1 MPNFSSLEFTHY
13 FLHSLALLNNYLII
27 KASLLYLLQYFNT
40 FLSLLIQ
47 VIMNKRN
54 LHRISF
60 TVAFITQLTILSAQL
75 PEPTQEFRGLWVTQF
90 KTTVL
95 GNTAAEDALIAYA
108 VANDF
113 NYLICTNMFTILTA
127 TCGSFT
133 PDMIALQAFVAKAHG
148 EGIEY
153 VSGNVGALATAEKIQ
168 DYNKC
173 GSVTSAQKLD
183 MITYECEFYN
193 AATNG
198 SCPSYASYIS
208 QLSSIKSICSATISS
223 VPGRPLVCEAYI
235 GGEGS
240 TGLVLTYSSEAEM
253 EEIATVADH
262 ILITYYR
269 PMPSS
274 SGGNFFNW
282 TIDRLDWIAKTGA
295 PSNIVLL
302 LKSRNTDGNNMNA
315 YLASYPGS
323 HYNAVRDPFLSWVEG
338 MAYNPSLTKGYR
350 EKYGDGTYP
359 WLDGIQVKGFT
370 WFEHEANLALGPL
383 PISLTFFDIAKT
395 QNEQVLLKW
404 STASEVNNDYFE
416 VENSADGQAWQ
427 FVSKVSG
434 QGNSTI
440 SQYYQF
446 LDKNPKSGTSYY
458 RIKQVDFDGQI
469 SYTPIKSIF
478 FDVLH
483 TQHSFHISPNP
494 VTHQLSIQG
503 EYSGE
508 TQIQIFN
515 AQGREV
521 EGLLFHKEQTRMSV
535 DISHLPSGLYLLFA
549 HGVSLRFVKH

>member
-1 MPNFSSLEFTHY
+1 MT
-13 FLHSLALLNNYLII
+13 
-27 KASLLYLLQYFNT
+27 
-40 FLSLLIQ
+40 
-47 VIMNKRN
+47 VI
-54 LHRISF
+54 
-60 TVAFITQLTILSAQL
+60 SAQL
-75 PEPTQEFRGLWVTQF
+75 PEPTQEFRGLWITQF

-113 NYLICTNMFTILTA
+113 NYLICTNMFQILTA
-127 TCGSFT
+127 PCGSFT
-133 PDMIALQAFVAKAHG
+133 PDMVALQAFIAKAHA

-168 DYNKC
+168 DYNNC

-208 QLSSIKSICSATISS
+208 QLSSIKSICSCTTSS
-223 VPGRPLVCEAYI
+223 VIGRPLVCEAYI

-295 PSNIVLL
+295 ASNIVLL

-323 HYNAVRDPFLSWVEG
+323 HYDALRDPFLSWVDG
-338 MAYNPSLTKGYR
+338 MAYNPTLTKGYR
-350 EKYGDGTYP
+350 EQYDDGTYP

-370 WFEHEANLALGPL
+370 WFEHAANMALGPL
-383 PISLTFFDIAKT
+383 PISLTSFDLTKT
-395 QNEQVLLKW
+395 QNKQVLLKW
-404 STASEVNNDYFE
+404 STASEVNNDYF
-416 VENSADGQAWQ
+416 VIENSVDGQQWQ
-427 FVSKVSG
+427 FVSKISG
-434 QGNSTI
+434 KGNTNST
-440 SQYYQF
+440 QYYTFIDQKP
-446 LDKNPKSGTSYY
+446 LSGSSYY
-458 RIKQVDFDGQI
+458 RIKQIDFDGQM
-469 SYTPIKSIF
+469 SYTPIKSIS
-478 FDVLH
+478 FDRLNNDN
-483 TQHSFHISPNP
+483 SLRIFPNP
-494 VTHQLSIQG
+494 VTYHLSIEG
-503 EYSGE
+503 FYPEDV
-508 TQIQIFN
+508 QIQIFN
-515 AQGREV
+515 ILGHEIN
-521 EGLLFHKEQTRMSV
+521 GFSLKKESSL
-535 DISHLPSGLYLLFA
+535 ISLDVSNLPTGIYLLCINNENI
-549 HGVSLRFVKH
+549 RFIKNE

>member
-1 MPNFSSLEFTHY
+1 MHY
-13 FLHSLALLNNYLII
+13 INQCVILFLFLLHS
-27 KASLLYLLQYFNT
+27 F
-40 FLSLLIQ
+40 
-47 VIMNKRN
+47 VI
-54 LHRISF
+54 SG
-60 TVAFITQLTILSAQL
+60 QL

-95 GNTAAEDALIAYA
+95 GNTAEEDALIAYA

-113 NYLICTNMFTILTA
+113 NYLICTNMFQILTA
-127 TCGSFT
+127 SCGSFT
-133 PDMIALQAFVAKAHG
+133 PDMLALQTFVAKAHE

-168 DYNKC
+168 DYNNC
-173 GSVTSAQKLD
+173 GLVTSSQKLD

-208 QLSSIKSICSATISS
+208 QLSSIKSICSSTNSS
-223 VPGRPLVCEAYI
+223 VLGRPLVCEAYI

-302 LKSRNTDGNNMNA
+302 LKSRNSDGNNMNA

-323 HYNAVRDPFLSWVEG
+323 HYDAVRDPFLSWVEG
-338 MAYNPSLTKGYR
+338 MAHNPSLTKGYR
-350 EKYGDGTYP
+350 EKYDDGTYP

-370 WFEHEANLALGPL
+370 WFEHVANMALGPL
-383 PISLTFFDIAKT
+383 PISLTSFDIAKT
-395 QNEQVLLKW
+395 QNKQVLLKW

-416 VENSADGQAWQ
+416 IQKSSDGQKWQ
-427 FVSKVSG
+427 FISKVDG
-434 QGNSTI
+434 KRNAATTQNYT
-440 SQYYQF
+440 F
-446 LDKNPKSGTSYY
+446 FDNKPLSGTSFY
-458 RIKQVDFDGQI
+458 RIKQVDFNGEM
-469 SYTPIKSIF
+469 SYTPIKSISLDRLNNEKSLRIF
-478 FDVLH
+478 
-483 TQHSFHISPNP
+483 PNP

-503 EYSGE
+503 EFPE
-508 TQIQIFN
+508 DVQIQIFN
-515 AQGREV
+515 TLGQTMESFFLR
-521 EGLLFHKEQTRMSV
+521 KESS
-535 DISHLPSGLYLLFA
+535 DINVNVSNLPAGLYLLFINNEK
-549 HGVSLRFVKH
+549 LRFLKDE

>member
-1 MPNFSSLEFTHY
+1 MHY
-13 FLHSLALLNNYLII
+13 INQCVILFLFLLHS
-27 KASLLYLLQYFNT
+27 F
-40 FLSLLIQ
+40 
-47 VIMNKRN
+47 VI
-54 LHRISF
+54 SG
-60 TVAFITQLTILSAQL
+60 QL

-108 VANDF
+108 VTNDF
-113 NYLICTNMFTILTA
+113 NYLICTNMFQILTA
-127 TCGSFT
+127 SCGSFT
-133 PDMIALQAFVAKAHG
+133 PDMMALQTFVAKAHA

-168 DYNKC
+168 DYNNC

-198 SCPSYASYIS
+198 SCPDYFSYIS
-208 QLSSIKSICSATISS
+208 QLTSIKSICGATISS

-240 TGLVLTYSSEAEM
+240 TGLVLTFSSEAEM

-302 LKSRNTDGNNMNA
+302 LKSRNSDGNNMNA

-323 HYNAVRDPFLSWVEG
+323 HYDAVRDPFLSWVEG
-338 MAYNPSLTKGYR
+338 MAHNPSLTKGYR
-350 EKYGDGTYP
+350 EKYEDGTYP
-359 WLDGIQVKGFT
+359 WLSGIQVKGFT
-370 WFEHEANLALGPL
+370 WFEHLANMALGPL
-383 PISLTFFDIAKT
+383 PISLTSFDIAKT
-395 QNEQVLLKW
+395 QNKQVLLKW
-404 STASEVNNDYFE
+404 STASEVNNNYFE
-416 VENSADGQAWQ
+416 IEKSSDGQKWQ
-427 FVSKVSG
+427 FVSKVK
-434 QGNSTI
+434 GNRNSAST
-440 SQYYQF
+440 
-446 LDKNPKSGTSYY
+446 LDYTFTDQKPLSGTSFY
-458 RIKQVDFDGQI
+458 RIKQVDFDGI
-469 SYTPIKSIF
+469 MSFTPVKSIS
-478 FDVLH
+478 FDALL
-483 TQHSFHISPNP
+483 TNKTLRIFPNP

-503 EYSGE
+503 EFPE
-508 TQIQIFN
+508 DVQIQIFN
-515 AQGREV
+515 TLGQTM
-521 EGLLFHKEQTRMSV
+521 EGFFLRKESS
-535 DISHLPSGLYLLFA
+535 DINVNVLNLPAGLYLLFINNEK
-549 HGVSLRFVKH
+549 LRFLKDE

>member
-1 MPNFSSLEFTHY
+1 MYVIYRITIIIAFLMP
-13 FLHSLALLNNYLII
+13 LATIY
-27 KASLLYLLQYFNT
+27 A
-40 FLSLLIQ
+40 Q
-47 VIMNKRN
+47 V
-54 LHRISF
+54 
-60 TVAFITQLTILSAQL
+60 

-95 GNTAAEDALIAYA
+95 GNNAAEDALIAYA

-113 NYLICTNMFTILTA
+113 NYLICTNMFQILTA
-127 TCGSFT
+127 PCGSFT

-153 VSGNVGALATAEKIQ
+153 VSGNVGALTTAEKIQ
-168 DYNKC
+168 TYNNC

-208 QLSSIKSICSATISS
+208 QLSSIKSICSSTTSS
-223 VPGRPLVCEAYI
+223 VMGRPLVCEAYI

-240 TGLVLTYSSEAEM
+240 TGLVLTYSSESEM

-282 TIDRLDWIAKTGA
+282 TIDRLDWIAKTGT

-323 HYNAVRDPFLSWVEG
+323 HYDAVRDPFLSWVEG

-350 EKYGDGTYP
+350 EKYDDGTYP

-370 WFEHEANLALGPL
+370 WFEHAANMALGPL
-383 PISLTFFDIAKT
+383 PISLTSFDITKT
-395 QNEQVLLKW
+395 QNEKALLKW
-404 STASEVNNDYFE
+404 TTASEVNNDYFE
-416 VENSADGQAWQ
+416 IENSADGQEWQ
-427 FVSKVSG
+427 FVSKISG
-434 QGNSTI
+434 KGNTTT
-440 SQYYQF
+440 SQHYSFTDQKP
-446 LDKNPKSGTSYY
+446 LSGTSFY
-458 RIKQVDFDGQI
+458 RIKQVDFDGQM
-469 SYTPIKSIF
+469 SYTPIKSIS
-478 FDVLH
+478 FDKNDNHKSLRI
-483 TQHSFHISPNP
+483 TPNP
-494 VTHQLSIQG
+494 VTHQLNIHG
-503 EYSGE
+503 EYTAE

-515 AQGREV
+515 GQGRKMD
-521 EGLLFHKEQTRMSV
+521 GLLFHKESESMSV
-535 DISHLPSGLYLLFA
+535 DVSHLPAGLYLL
-549 HGVSLRFVKH
+549 HVDGENVRFVKY